1 MKSVVISKAAIVEL
15 VKEALDNHDYGVS
28 HSAAVN
34 VNPNADPS
42 AIETDPFN
50 KDVEPRNGEELKK
63 SLVMMANDIGEVPD
77 EKVNKAYNDIRD
89 VIEMATNTNDKVE
102 ETRKLT
108 EAKGSFGSK
117 IVRLVKEGELGVDDV
132 SRGKDGTVVLR
143 RSFYYEH
150 GHSAKDFA
158 NEISKDLTMFGV
170 PHQIVDQGQVNKPFK
185 GGAGARSNSH
195 WWVSIKEDVPT
206 ETVTATNEPVW
217 PGSNM
222 KTEEAIRNEIRKV
235 LIETSNDPAVDAWAK
250 HLNAHNALWPKKNED
265 EPESEEATGEKEE
278 IAQETQAEKQ
288 QNLQA
293 KKTEGSVGT
302 GEVKE
307 GDEEDEDAEDDEEK
321 RFKSN
326 KEGASF
332 LEIAKELN
340 FSVAG
345 AKQACDRA
353 LAKASYV
360 AGMDEADLRILVLY
374 SVRQYIDMLAS
385 GGDLDQSEIQFLL
398 DHPADV
404 EALDG
409 FREFLAK
416 AIKREMAL
424 DRVDV
429 EDEQE

>member
-63 SLVMMANDIGEVPD
+63 SLVMMANDIDNVPD
-77 EKVNKAYNDIRD
+77 EKVNKAYNDIKD
-89 VIEMATNTNDKVE
+89 AIEMATSTNDKVE

-117 IVRLVKEGELGVDDV
+117 VVKLVKEGELPVDDV
-132 SRGKDGTVVLR
+132 GRGKDGSVILR
-143 RSFYYEH
+143 RGFFYKH
-150 GHSAKDFA
+150 GKSIRDFA
-158 NEISKDLTMFGV
+158 NDIVNDLKPFGISCT
-170 PHQIVDQGQVNKPFK
+170 IVDMGEVEKPFK
-185 GGAGARSNSH
+185 GGAGTKNNSH
-195 WWVSIKEDVPT
+195 WWVAIKEDVPV
-206 ETVTATNEPVW
+206 ETTTTTNEPVW

-235 LIETSNDPAVDAWAK
+235 LIETSNDPAVEAWKK
-250 HLNAHNALWPKKNED
+250 HLDAHDAMWPKKKEE
-265 EPESEEATGEKEE
+265 EPESEESTGEKEE
-278 IAQETQAEKQ
+278 VAQETQVEKQ
-288 QNLQA
+288 ENLQA

-307 GDEEDEDAEDDEEK
+307 GDEEDEDTEDDEEK

-332 LEIAKELN
+332 KEIAKELN

-345 AKQACDRA
+345 AKSLVDKT
-353 LAKASYV
+353 LAKAKYLSEI
-360 AGMDEADLRILVLY
+360 DPSDLNVIILY
-374 SVRQYIDMLAS
+374 CTKEYISLLNS
-385 GGDLDQSEIQFLL
+385 SGDLSEDDVQFLL
-398 DHPADV
+398 DNPKEVA
-404 EALDG
+404 ALDG
-409 FREFLAK
+409 FREYLAK

-424 DRVDV
+424 DKVDV